1 MEKEIAG
8 GRIKLG
14 NSKTSAISLFQNK
27 TTVPYEFNRVAK
39 KYDIATFLSQGY
51 QSDLQRSVDLIE
63 LNGDELVLDLCCGTG
78 KSTVCCINNL
88 KTGKVIGIDNSEEM
102 LRVAETKYHKQFAR
116 ERLEFI
122 QKDVME
128 LDYDDNY
135 VDAIFMAYGIRNMPD
150 YKKCLQNLLRILRP
164 GGKIAFHEYSLDN
177 NFFSHLYWKVLGYG
191 VVIPISTILSG
202 SSTIFKYLVKS
213 VDKFLPPQEFI
224 NLLEETG
231 FVNVKKHNMPSW
243 RKPILRTFSAAKP
256 DN

>member
-1 MEKEIAG
+1 ME
-8 GRIKLG
+8 
-14 NSKTSAISLFQNK
+14 NNKTSAISLFQNK

-39 KYDIATFLSQGY
+39 KYDIATLLSQGY
-51 QSDLQRSVDLIE
+51 QSDLQRSADRIE

-78 KSTVCCINNL
+78 KSTICCLNNL
-88 KTGKVIGIDNSEEM
+88 VGGKVIGIDNSEEM
-102 LRVAETKYHKQFAR
+102 LRVAEEKYGKQFER
-116 ERLEFI
+116 ERLEFL

-150 YKKCLQNLLRILRP
+150 FKKCLQNLIRILKP
-164 GGKIAFHEYSLDN
+164 GGKIVFHEYSLNN

-224 NLLEETG
+224 NLLEESG
-231 FVNVKKHNMPSW
+231 FVNVKKQNMPSW
-243 RKPILRTFSAAKP
+243 RKLILRTFSAAKP
-256 DN
+256 DNKK